1 MIITG
6 KNGTLNN
13 LKMYN
18 EFLLI
23 DTSLSEGK
31 IIDLEKH
38 ETKNIHD
45 QHVNGSLTVVW
56 RDWDGLIK
64 NSPKMVYVS
73 SVNPGEIK
81 GPHIHTKRNSYFVC
95 IHGKVLFVIKNKQGE
110 YVEKISTADKPLL
123 IIVPKNMASAHLN
136 LSKGISKVLTLA
148 DVAWKPNDNE
158 MKNDDFV
165 DYDWNKW
172 TKYNAE

>member
-1 MIITG
+1 MIQTFID
-6 KNGTLNN
+6 K
-13 LKMYN
+13 Y
-18 EFLLI
+18 FLFFCMHEEDI
-23 DTSLSEGK
+23 K

-45 QHVNGSLTVVW
+45 QHVNGSLTVIW
-56 RDWDGLIK
+56 RDWDNFIK
-64 NSPKMVYVS
+64 NPPKMVYVS

-95 IHGKVLFVIKNKQGE
+95 IHGKVLFVIKNEKGE
-110 YVEKISTADKPLL
+110 YVERISTADDPVL
-123 IIVPKNMASAHLN
+123 IIIPKNTASAHLN
-136 LSKGISKVLTLA
+136 LSKGISKVLALA

-172 TKYNAE
+172 TKYNVE